1 MNIEKRRKTRVVGR
15 EFVHKNAMKPLLE
28 RMTLLKPEYQ
38 PHADRHLFELTMKK
52 RSDTDKIPVTIALF
66 VYQLSKL
73 HFFKFVL
80 MMKEHFEEDAFKICY
95 IGISSIRFIQNK

>member
-15 EFVHKNAMKPLLE
+15 DFVGRNALKPLLE
-28 RMTLLKPEYQ
+28 RMTLLKPEYR
-38 PHADRHLFELTMKK
+38 PDADRHLYELTMKK
-52 RSDTDKIPVTIALF
+52 RCDTDKIPVTISLF

-80 MMKEHFEEDAFKICY
+80 MIKEHFEEDAFKICY
-95 IGISSIRFIQNK
+95 IGIL